1 MNQIG
6 IEVQKILL
14 PADVSEYTYINTI
27 KEANTDTSIHGV
39 LPLRPLKYINEN
51 KAIGQ
56 YLNPLKDV
64 DACTPT
70 NMGKLIVNDPTGLYP
85 CSAEA
90 IIKIIEYYQGSVDG
104 LNICIINR
112 SNVVGK
118 PTAIILTN
126 KGATVSVLHSHT
138 SENTKRD
145 YLKQAD
151 IIVAAVPKKN
161 FITLDM
167 VRKDQMIVD
176 ASVIRE
182 KTLNQ
187 KMKSF
192 GCCSDEIKN
201 KTPVPGLGAITS
213 AMLAKNILKACALQT
228 NNFQ

>member
-1 MNQIG
+1 MNQVG
-6 IEVQKILL
+6 IEAQKILL
-14 PADVSEYTYINTI
+14 PVDVSECTYINTI
-27 KEANTDTSIHGV
+27 KKINADTSIHGI

-64 DACTPT
+64 DACTPA
-70 NMGKLIVNDPTGLYP
+70 NMGKLIINDPTGLYP
-85 CSAEA
+85 CTAEA
-90 IIKIIEYYQGSVDG
+90 IVKIIEYYRDSVDG

-118 PTAIILTN
+118 PTAIMLTN

-138 SENTKRD
+138 SENTKRN

-167 VRKDQMIVD
+167 IKEDQMIVD
-176 ASVIRE
+176 AAVIRE
-182 KTLNQ
+182 

-213 AMLAKNILKACALQT
+213 AMLAKNVLKACALQT